1 MTKIEWVIVGY
12 LLLFIAVLCRAE
24 LSWVFVS
31 LFLASVA
38 IVSAVFMYLI
48 TNE

>member
-12 LLLFIAVLCRAE
+12 LLLFIAVLTRAE
-24 LSWVFVS
+24 LTWLFTT